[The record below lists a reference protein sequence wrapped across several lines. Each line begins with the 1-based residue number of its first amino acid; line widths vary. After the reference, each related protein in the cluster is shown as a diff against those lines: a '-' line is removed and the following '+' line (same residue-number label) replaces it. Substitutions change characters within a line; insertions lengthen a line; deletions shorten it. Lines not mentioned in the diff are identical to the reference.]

1 MYKKICVV
9 NMIKEITIKL
19 LDKILEEIK
28 REENITKIQNE
39 LLNPLI
45 TYTYQKIYPYLLL
58 TIVIFLLTFIL
69 ALMILIILIK
79 KIL

>member
-1 MYKKICVV
+1 
-9 NMIKEITIKL
+9 MIKEITLKL
-19 LDKILEEIK
+19 LDKVLEEIK
-28 REENITKIQNE
+28 KEDNITKIQNE

-45 TYTYQKIYPYLLL
+45 TYTYKKIYPYLLL
-58 TIVIFLLTFIL
+58 TIIIFLLTFIL